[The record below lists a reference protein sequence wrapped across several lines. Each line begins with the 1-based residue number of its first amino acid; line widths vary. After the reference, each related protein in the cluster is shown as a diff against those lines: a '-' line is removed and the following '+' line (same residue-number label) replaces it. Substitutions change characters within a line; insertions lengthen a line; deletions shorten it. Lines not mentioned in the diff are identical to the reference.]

1 MTHHPGNRGPA
12 APKELLLATTF
23 VELADTLHDDFDVLD
38 FLQNLVTR
46 SAEIMGADA
55 AALVLADPRGVLHPM
70 ASTTHAARVLELLA
84 VAIAEGPCV
93 EAFEHGSLVVNVPHD
108 VSAARWP
115 QFTASADE
123 LGFRCCQ
130 VVPMK
135 LRSEVLGA
143 LNVLFRSEVVLDDAD
158 VTILEALASV
168 ATIGLL
174 QERTP
179 RQKELLV
186 AHLQTALNQRVTIE
200 QAKGVVAE
208 LTDTDVAVAFDL
220 ITAFTRRAGRTLGE
234 VARDVLEGRLGTD
247 DLGGHPDGTG
257 RT

>member
-1 MTHHPGNRGPA
+1 MTEHLPNHGRA

-55 AALVLADPRGVLHPM
+55 AALVLADPRGILHPM

-93 EAFEHGSLVVNVPHD
+93 EAFELGTLVVNVPRE
-108 VSAARWP
+108 VSITRWP
-115 QFTASADE
+115 RFTASADE
-123 LGFRCCQ
+123 LGFRCCH

-135 LRSEVLGA
+135 LRTEVLGA
-143 LNVLFRSEVVLDDAD
+143 LNVLYRSEAVLDEAD
-158 VTILEALASV
+158 VTIFEALASV

-186 AHLQTALNQRVTIE
+186 TQLQTALNERVTIE

-208 LTDTDVAVAFDL
+208 LADTDVAVAFDL
-220 ITAFTRRAGRTLGE
+220 ITAFGRRAGRTLGE
-234 VARDVLEGRLGTD
+234 VARDVLDGRLDSD
-247 DLGGHPDGTG
+247 DI
-257 RT
+257 RRA